1 MFDWDEEELSNIIW
15 GEAGE
20 AGEADD
26 HIVPYTEGSDKR
38 PRGLYDH
45 IKKEWNHEGTNSKP
59 AEQTKC
65 VAKNNYTGGKQEGSS
80 QNDTTGGVPV
90 AGYSMDRWPNLSLSH
105 AAETDQDSMG
115 TDSLTEIT
123 KYNSSRGDETYQ
135 VDNGSQIFQKQH
147 EEREQTDFVDYGW
160 ANIGSFD
167 DLDRIFSNDDPI
179 FGQVSLGNSNQPW
192 LSSKNVTGTP
202 EKSSPSSMD
211 SLRLGL
217 GASRSTSGHFEV
229 KTEYLQDQDQFFIH
243 GYGKMSYL
251 TSHAQRNVHA
261 SVNQVDNAGGKSISV
276 AKEKV
281 NNQKNNL
288 KTQRKERCEGQ
299 QLEGSCSI
307 WSPRENQFQQLGL
320 IAPSMPQI
328 CTSSVLSQQTQI
340 QGRVYSQYQHSPNSF
355 VAPFVCGSNKIQ
367 NYTRTSLPQIYSRED
382 NQPVLSG
389 YNISPSNVNPSSR
402 SPGTSLKS
410 LTMTPQEKIEKL
422 RRRQQMQALLAIQK
436 QQQHL
441 NHQVSNNDHSVEKK
455 CLHENQI
462 QLIQEGNIK
471 VEEIVCSLPSIDPNS
486 PIEQDDS
493 NTVSMIVD
501 ENYYVEETI
510 LHRLEDIIAKL
521 DIRIR
526 LCIRD
531 SLFRLAQSAKHRH
544 YASDTSSTNKNSRDE
559 LEVLA
564 KETSS
569 DHSSFTRMP
578 DMETETNPIDRTVA
592 HLLFHRPAELS
603 GKHPE
608 TPESPVVST
617 KLPSE
622 RNTRG
627 LLSLP
632 RGFFPDNYK
641 SKHNLSYT
649 AGSKN
654 PHLFAEGD
662 HSKNSSC
669 IDTSENASN
678 NEAADAGCMEIELS
692 Q

>member
-20 AGEADD
+20 ADD
-26 HIVPYTEGSDKR
+26 HIVPYTEGSDER

-45 IKKEWNHEGTNSKP
+45 IKKEWNHEGTNTKP
-59 AEQTKC
+59 AEQKKC

-80 QNDTTGGVPV
+80 QNDTIGGVPV

-147 EEREQTDFVDYGW
+147 EERD
-160 ANIGSFD
+160 
-167 DLDRIFSNDDPI
+167 
-179 FGQVSLGNSNQPW
+179 
-192 LSSKNVTGTP
+192 
-202 EKSSPSSMD
+202 
-211 SLRLGL
+211 
-217 GASRSTSGHFEV
+217 
-229 KTEYLQDQDQFFIH
+229 
-243 GYGKMSYL
+243 
-251 TSHAQRNVHA
+251 
-261 SVNQVDNAGGKSISV
+261 
-276 AKEKV
+276 
-281 NNQKNNL
+281 
-288 KTQRKERCEGQ
+288 
-299 QLEGSCSI
+299 
-307 WSPRENQFQQLGL
+307 
-320 IAPSMPQI
+320 
-328 CTSSVLSQQTQI
+328 QQTQI

-355 VAPFVCGSNKIQ
+355 VAPSVCGSNKIQ

-389 YNISPSNVNPSSR
+389 YNISPSNINPSSR
-402 SPGTSLKS
+402 SLGTSLKS
-410 LTMTPQEKIEKL
+410 LTMTPQEKIKKL
-422 RRRQQMQALLAIQK
+422 RRHQQMQALLAIQK
-436 QQQHL
+436 QQQQL

-531 SLFRLAQSAKHRH
+531 SLFRLAQSTKHRH
-544 YASDTSSTNKNSRDE
+544 YASDTSITNKNSRDE

-569 DHSSFTRMP
+569 DHSFTRMP

-622 RNTRG
+622 RNTSG